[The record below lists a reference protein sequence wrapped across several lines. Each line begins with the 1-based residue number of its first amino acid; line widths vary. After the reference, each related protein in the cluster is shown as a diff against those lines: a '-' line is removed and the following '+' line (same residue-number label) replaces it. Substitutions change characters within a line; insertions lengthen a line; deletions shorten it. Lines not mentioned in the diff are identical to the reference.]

1 MLSLL
6 IVRTFHDHINYFCN
20 NHRFCRY
27 QEFKEPFFTHG
38 LIGLGVLSV
47 YNILATYI
55 GFFFFNSAFNAVPD
69 INMIAPS
76 ILMNGVKTS
85 LVTTFTGG
93 FILVVSTSLWYV
105 MLKKH
110 NIALIGTSD

>member
-1 MLSLL
+1 MFSLFISGGPFMIIL
-6 IVRTFHDHINYFCN
+6 IIFALIIGFVAIKNL
-20 NHRFCRY
+20 
-27 QEFKEPFFTHG
+27 KEPFFTHS

-47 YNILATYI
+47 SFGIFATYI
-55 GFFFFNSAFNAVPD
+55 GLNSAFNAVPD
-69 INMIAPS
+69 IDMIAPS

-93 FILVVSTSLWYV
+93 FILVTSTSLWYI

-110 NIALIGTSD
+110 NIALISTSD